1 MTISRWLHYLFFA
14 DSSESLCSR
23 AYRLRH
29 GSEFWAAWVRMFGE
43 ALQGIVFVLLEAQ
56 DMKPNAATVAD

>member
-29 GSEFWAAWVRMFGE
+29 GSDFWAAWVRMFG
-43 ALQGIVFVLLEAQ
+43 ARHCKASYLYYWRH
-56 DMKPNAATVAD
+56 KT